1 MSVIQRCPSYRGVHL
16 IEVSVKRESTVKVI
30 PHIKEP
36 LLHFSTKIYF
46 NECLFGPQISSWS
59 RFLIILAVAKCVAF
73 LCCIKDY
80 VTDCCK

>member
-36 LLHFSTKIYF
+36 LLHFSTKIY
-46 NECLFGPQISSWS
+46 LMSAY
-59 RFLIILAVAKCVAF
+59 LAPKFHPGAGS
-73 LCCIKDY
+73 
-80 VTDCCK
+80 